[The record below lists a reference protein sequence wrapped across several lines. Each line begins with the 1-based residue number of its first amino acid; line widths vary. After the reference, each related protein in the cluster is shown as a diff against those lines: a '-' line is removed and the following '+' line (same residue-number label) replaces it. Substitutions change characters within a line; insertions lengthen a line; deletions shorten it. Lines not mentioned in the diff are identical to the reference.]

1 MWVLTALASMALE
14 EECLYSF
21 QSVFRSVPVISLRVS
36 FVVVVVAGVS
46 GLVKTRFSDQ
56 KNIITINAP
65 ELVSI

>member
-14 EECLYSF
+14 EECLDSF
-21 QSVFRSVPVISLRVS
+21 QSVLRSVPVISLRVS

-46 GLVKTRFSDQ
+46 GLVKTRFSEQ